1 MVFGRKKKQKDVAVV
16 EANTAA
22 TAISE
27 ENASRIG
34 RTFIKGLDRAVHL
47 QSGFIKGYVNWLR
60 RSNPEATPAE
70 IQEIM
75 RKHFMNAAAGSGA
88 GAGGAAAVPGVG
100 FVTGSAAIAAES
112 LLFVDMAAVYTVGS
126 AYLRGED
133 IADAERRRAIVLLA
147 LSGAQGAAIVDTLVG
162 PEASALPTTKSLAK
176 FTGPTLTQANNMMT
190 RTVMKSINRRLR
202 RMWIGKIM
210 PLGIGVIAGVTAN
223 RALAKK
229 VVENTARNLG
239 PAPAEFAAPLPPKS
253 NEEEKLAE
261 AADGKKTWKS
271 RFQAVMDVFEK
282 NRDDAEET
290 AN

>member
-1 MVFGRKKKQKDVAVV
+1 
-16 EANTAA
+16 
-22 TAISE
+22 
-27 ENASRIG
+27 
-34 RTFIKGLDRAVHL
+34 
-47 QSGFIKGYVNWLR
+47 
-60 RSNPEATPAE
+60 
-70 IQEIM
+70 
-75 RKHFMNAAAGSGA
+75 
-88 GAGGAAAVPGVG
+88 
-100 FVTGSAAIAAES
+100 
-112 LLFVDMAAVYTVGS
+112 MAAVYTVGS

-239 PAPAEFAAPLPPKS
+239 PVPAQFAAPLPPKS